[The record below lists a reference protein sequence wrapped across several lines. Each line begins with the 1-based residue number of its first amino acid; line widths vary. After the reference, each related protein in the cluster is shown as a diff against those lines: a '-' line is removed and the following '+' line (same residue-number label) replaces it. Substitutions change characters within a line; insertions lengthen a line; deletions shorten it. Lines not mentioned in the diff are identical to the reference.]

1 MTFITINK
9 LFEQLPESEL
19 KAVQVYFD
27 DYICDKFSNYLINVQ
42 VLFLS
47 LVYKDNA
54 QKLMTYKEFR
64 ELFPG
69 CKYIK
74 VPKKSFKNDVL
85 NSLDKRLMKV
95 YVKADR
101 IKYKSSFYHECIVI
115 NVENQSKLNEFV
127 NARSQAK
134 SDIVNKIAL
143 KCTINDEDIDP
154 DAF

>member
-27 DYICDKFSNYLINVQ
+27 DYVSDKFHKYLINVQ
-42 VLFLS
+42 VLFLA
-47 LVYKDNA
+47 LVYKDDT

-69 CKYIK
+69 CEYIK
-74 VPKKSFKNDVL
+74 VPKKAFKNDVL
-85 NSLDKRLMKV
+85 NSLAKRLMKV
-95 YVKADR
+95 YIKADR
-101 IKYKSSFYHECIVI
+101 IKYKSSFYHECIVA

-134 SDIVNKIAL
+134 IDITNEAAI
-143 KCTINDEDIDP
+143 KCNINDEDIDP